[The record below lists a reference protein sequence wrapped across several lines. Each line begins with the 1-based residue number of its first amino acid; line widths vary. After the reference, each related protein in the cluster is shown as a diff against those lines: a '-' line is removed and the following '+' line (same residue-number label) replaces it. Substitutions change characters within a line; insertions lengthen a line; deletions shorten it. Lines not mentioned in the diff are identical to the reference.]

1 MLDVTCPQC
10 NAVYHSEESHAGKH
24 LRCSR
29 CGCLV
34 AISTHAERAVVQ
46 QSSASDAASRQ
57 GSNPPAK
64 HPTRR
69 IRRVYAAIV
78 FATAVTLL
86 LLLLRFAT
94 PKRGTASLS
103 DVEGTKQSQENP
115 NANDTLDFQPGP
127 AQSAEPR
134 PVEYESLATGTRIA
148 KDIGTDG
155 EGKLSVENGWAKVKR
170 AA

>member
-1 MLDVTCPQC
+1 MFQMRLFGCDID
-10 NAVYHSEESHAGKH
+10 SRRAG
-24 LRCSR
+24 RR
-29 CGCLV
+29 P
-34 AISTHAERAVVQ
+34 TVV
-46 QSSASDAASRQ
+46 
-57 GSNPPAK
+57 
-64 HPTRR
+64 R
-69 IRRVYAAIV
+69 I
-78 FATAVTLL
+78 
-86 LLLLRFAT
+86 LLLRFAT